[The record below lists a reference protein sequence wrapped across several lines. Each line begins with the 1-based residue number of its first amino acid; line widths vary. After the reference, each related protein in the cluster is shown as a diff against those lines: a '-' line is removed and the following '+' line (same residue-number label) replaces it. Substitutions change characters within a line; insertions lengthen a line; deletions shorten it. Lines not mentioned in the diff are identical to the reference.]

1 MALRLRKDVQKASYY
16 VWFLGAEEARGLRG
30 PRVLL
35 PAIPHLIERSR
46 EQEPLKVTLQVSH
59 KGMKIVQGSSKHF
72 ITHSAIT
79 CSVQA
84 EDIVAC
90 VLLLYNPTTK
100 CPLHVHAY
108 RCDSETTAQAL
119 HQFLQVLINRP
130 ENQKRFAELE
140 ARLGLQS
147 QVTSPSNRSSPPK
160 IAPKRTETSPRR
172 FESSLGSD
180 TGTSRESE
188 CSEELSPTSP
198 TVPIASNKA
207 NLYDSLAAE
216 LRAKLNGNGP
226 PLLLP
231 PRDYDTV
238 HRSKGNLAATEL
250 RRCRNSLIVG
260 ANGPKQITPSR
271 SRGSSGIGSDLAPS
285 PERQDGH
292 SSSDDEWVQNQR
304 ENHSILPPPAPIT
317 RPIQHRT
324 YLPDRSPANHLND
337 NNNQPPSY
345 LYPRDQ
351 KTPSRSANNQY
362 KSNDQNRS
370 NRSANREEPIR
381 PRSQSREEEKIKPII
396 IRPPNFESK
405 FKNIL
410 DERRFGEEDDYPR
423 AVPIG
428 KFEQEKKRLDRT
440 FRQAE
445 GQEKRYFEKERSQ
458 DRYYRDD
465 EPISDIQR
473 YNDKKAEKENLTD
486 KQKFRE
492 SLIEQQKSSRYRDR
506 YSDQGQE
513 YYQQQK
519 TSQRQTH
526 PEAFDNN
533 KYTSKSKPK
542 FENTDRNG
550 YKGEAT
556 IERTNYRNKATDK
569 KLARVYSEKSALG
582 YDSHNSYKEADS
594 LPYRDNM
601 DRIVKSP
608 VIRYNS
614 FDESTFGD
622 MMASDEHRSRER
634 DAIFVQ
640 QEKIRQA
647 ARYHSGESPSRYPE
661 RDEFSVSRRR
671 IIEQRDRSP
680 ETVLRISPKDRF
692 HNAREK
698 FQAIERE
705 RSYHDLGSHIRRTE
719 PRRNS
724 LERNGNV
731 IVQHRYDNRK
741 IDWSSDEEQHMSRR
755 AVPTSYHDVDSF
767 EPMPPSSRALGAAKS
782 LGNLVKGY
790 RHSYAEPIARQM
802 PRNSGR
808 VGLAAVNPF

>member
-1 MALRLRKDVQKASYY
+1 M
-16 VWFLGAEEARGLRG
+16 G
-30 PRVLL
+30 
-35 PAIPHLIERSR
+35 
-46 EQEPLKVTLQVSH
+46 
-59 KGMKIVQGSSKHF
+59 QGSSKHF

-130 ENQKRFAELE
+130 ENQKRFSELE
-140 ARLGLQS
+140 AKLGLQS
-147 QVTSPSNRSSPPK
+147 QVTSNRSSPPK

-198 TVPIASNKA
+198 TVPKA

-260 ANGPKQITPSR
+260 ATGPKVITPSR

-285 PERQDGH
+285 PERQEGH
-292 SSSDDEWVQNQR
+292 SSSDDEWVQR
-304 ENHSILPPPAPIT
+304 ENHTILPPPVN
-317 RPIQHRT
+317 RSNRT
-324 YLPDRSPANHLND
+324 YIPDRSPANHFND
-337 NNNQPPSY
+337 NNQPPSY
-345 LYPRDQ
+345 LYPREQ
-351 KTPSRSANNQY
+351 QTSSRSTNTQY
-362 KSNDQNRS
+362 KSSDRFSRS
-370 NRSANREEPIR
+370 TNQEEPIR

-396 IRPPNFESK
+396 TRPPNFESK

-410 DERRFGEEDDYPR
+410 DEKRFGEDEDYHNDGR
-423 AVPIG
+423 NVPL
-428 KFEQEKKRLDRT
+428 KFAQDKKRLDRT

-445 GQEKRYFEKERSQ
+445 GQEKRIFEKERSH

-465 EPISDIQR
+465 EQMCDVPR
-473 YNDKKAEKENLTD
+473 YNEKKMEKENLAYRENLTD

-492 SLIEQQKSSRYRDR
+492 SLIEKQKSNRYSSRYM
-506 YSDQGQE
+506 DQE
-513 YYQQQK
+513 PDFFHQQK
-519 TSQRQTH
+519 TPVSRQNHQELT
-526 PEAFDNN
+526 EGN
-533 KYTSKSKPK
+533 KFVSKNKSK
-542 FENTDRNG
+542 FENADRNSSNS
-550 YKGEAT
+550 YTGEAT
-556 IERTNYRNKATDK
+556 IERLNYRNKSTDK
-569 KLARVYSEKSALG
+569 KPTRVYNEKSASG
-582 YDSHNSYKEADS
+582 YDSHNAYKEADS
-594 LPYRDNM
+594 LPYRDNI
-601 DRIVKSP
+601 DRVVKSP

-622 MMASDEHRSRER
+622 IMVSDQHRSRER
-634 DAIFVQ
+634 DAIFLQ
-640 QEKIRQA
+640 QEKVRQA
-647 ARYHSGESPSRYPE
+647 SRYHNGEPPSRYADHE
-661 RDEFSVSRRR
+661 DFNISRRR
-671 IIEQRDRSP
+671 IVESQRDRSP

-705 RSYHDLGSHIRRTE
+705 RSYHDLGSHIRRQE

-741 IDWSSDEEQHMSRR
+741 IDWSSDEEQQVPRR
-755 AVPTSYHDVDSF
+755 SSGYHDVDTF
-767 EPMPPSSRALGAAKS
+767 GGHDQLPSSRGLGGAKS
-782 LGNLVKGY
+782 LSNLVKGY
-790 RHSYAEPIARQM
+790 RHSYAEPLARPL